1 MITTL
6 INSVVEYLRHDST
19 WLGLIGVATAAGVHL
34 EPAQSSAIVAVGLA
48 LAGLFQVFIVDRNV
62 SK

>member
-1 MITTL
+1 MVTTL

-19 WLGLIGVATAAGVHL
+19 WLGLIGIATAAGIHL
-34 EPAQSSAIVAVGLA
+34 DPTQQAAIIAAGLG

-62 SK
+62 TK